1 MVPGC
6 EARGSSCQLLLPE
19 PGPGARRAEPLH
31 NAQVRKRVQ
40 EKGNPLSERAGGSLI
55 KPSRECASGA
65 GAPGAHPRREEGAWK
80 AGLVGTL
87 GARR

>member
-1 MVPGC
+1 MIPGC
-6 EARGSSCQLLLPE
+6 KAGGSSRQLLLPE
-19 PGPGARRAEPLH
+19 PGLGARRAEPLH

-55 KPSRECASGA
+55 KPSRQCARRA
-65 GAPGAHPRREEGAWK
+65 GAPGAHRKGEEGAWK